1 MHQLF
6 FPPRLE
12 VVVQQQQSDCLPAN
26 GGNELSFDRFFSDQ
40 PHRPPRKPV
49 GWIGTDH
56 RYDLLALR
64 GIQGRLRAGAGRVD
78 QRTLQPAMMISP
90 SYVADR
96 LRRDSNGP
104 RHHRRRL
111 PFMQQQQRACALNQP
126 YRLNTAAQQ
135 RAQCMEIVG
144 REEDDQLAICTHDP
158 A

>member
-26 GGNELSFDRFFSDQ
+26 GGNELSFDRFFRDQ

-78 QRTLQPAMMISP
+78 QRTLQPAMMIYAP
-90 SYVADR
+90 M
-96 LRRDSNGP
+96 LRT
-104 RHHRRRL
+104 
-111 PFMQQQQRACALNQP
+111 ACAVTP
-126 YRLNTAAQQ
+126 TA
-135 RAQCMEIVG
+135 RATVG
-144 REEDDQLAICTHDP
+144 GDCPSCSNNNVRAR
-158 A
+158 